1 MGQRQNVSS
10 TITQAMAA
18 QGYTVSLHG
27 KMDTGGGPSMNPP
40 TTFAHGF
47 HGTGTWS
54 ANPLDRHHATQASTY
69 DFPGVVLHSWA
80 TGANIPK
87 PIFGPLGSPNHIDD
101 EHANSS
107 ESQDWLTVDECV
119 QFLREYRP
127 GDAPFF
133 LYCSVLNPHPP
144 YTSNATYEASV
155 DLEQLEAS
163 VRMASKTWLSR
174 SSTHPA
180 DMYMSRSEAVPGD
193 FDTELARRLALA
205 YFGQIAET
213 DAMLGRVVSALMG
226 SEAAPSTYTVFAS
239 DHGEMRM
246 EHRLIEKMAMYEG
259 SARVPLLVTGPG
271 VPSGVT
277 VSDVSSLIDLFPT
290 FLDMSQATR
299 LPDAGL
305 QGYSLAPY
313 LGIQPRRGLHS
324 RPQQVVAEYFGEHA
338 NTPQFMLRVGDWKYI
353 AYGREPPYQ
362 NYRARLFNVTA
373 DPLEVEDL
381 AGSPSFQAVVDKLD
395 TQLRSVTDYPS
406 ITKLVNA
413 ENRAHV
419 RRWME
424 ANAQEDKWKELFLSA
439 FDGADDDDVSRFLR
453 WLHVSGEFAPEATPP
468 EAASL
473 FV

>member
-1 MGQRQNVSS
+1 MG
-10 TITQAMAA
+10 
-18 QGYTVSLHG
+18 
-27 KMDTGGGPSMNPP
+27 
-40 TTFAHGF
+40 
-47 HGTGTWS
+47 
-54 ANPLDRHHATQASTY
+54 
-69 DFPGVVLHSWA
+69 
-80 TGANIPK
+80 
-87 PIFGPLGSPNHIDD
+87 
-101 EHANSS
+101 
-107 ESQDWLTVDECV
+107 
-119 QFLREYRP
+119 
-127 GDAPFF
+127 
-133 LYCSVLNPHPP
+133 
-144 YTSNATYEASV
+144 
-155 DLEQLEAS
+155 
-163 VRMASKTWLSR
+163 
-174 SSTHPA
+174 
-180 DMYMSRSEAVPGD
+180 
-193 FDTELARRLALA
+193 
-205 YFGQIAET
+205 
-213 DAMLGRVVSALMG
+213 
-226 SEAAPSTYTVFAS
+226 
-239 DHGEMRM
+239 
-246 EHRLIEKMAMYEG
+246 
-259 SARVPLLVTGPG
+259 
-271 VPSGVT
+271 
-277 VSDVSSLIDLFPT
+277 
-290 FLDMSQATR
+290 
-299 LPDAGL
+299 
-305 QGYSLAPY
+305 GYSLAPY